1 MHSAYIRI
9 VKLFQVQISTY
20 NPKVSFLNMLQTITS
35 QSDVTYKQLLDTMQ
49 TPIML
54 LNKELVFEYVNPGY
68 MRLVSK
74 ESAELLGRYVF
85 DAFPESEEAIAPMRE
100 AFQKTLSGETITMD
114 EQPYSIM
121 DADGVT
127 RKHIWRIVNRPLR
140 DEAGNVKYLLQ
151 EAEDITAT
159 SDMKRQRNIISNEL
173 DHRVKNLLAVINAI
187 VDLSG
192 TNSETVSEFRR
203 SLSDRFQAISKSHER
218 LAKSDWKGLDIK
230 DVIRDTLQPF
240 CDLQDGTVTINGPPL
255 KLAVRSTRDASM
267 LFHEF
272 ATNAAKY
279 GFLSNRSGRLN
290 IDWRIDPKERMGYF
304 IWKESGLS
312 GIRPPEETGFGT
324 LLSRSFPNMKVEKT
338 YEDDGIRIN
347 ITVSQD
353 ILELEQ

>member
-68 MRLVSK
+68 TRLVSK

-100 AFQKTLSGETITMD
+100 AFQKTLSGETIIMD

-187 VDLSG
+187 INLSG
-192 TNSETVSEFRR
+192 SNSKDIPDFRR
-203 SLSDRFQAISKSHER
+203 SLADRLQAISKSHER
-218 LAKSDWKGLDIK
+218 LAKSDWKGLELK
-230 DVIRDTLQPF
+230 DVLHDALQPF
-240 CDLQDGTVTINGPPL
+240 CDTKDGNITISGPPV
-255 KLAVRSTRDASM
+255 KLAMRSTRDASM

-272 ATNAAKY
+272 ATNAVKY
-279 GFLSNRSGRLN
+279 GFLSHPDGRLN
-290 IDWRIDPKERMGYF
+290 VQWTINPETHIAEFKWT
-304 IWKESGLS
+304 ESGLN
-312 GIRPPEETGFGT
+312 GIQTPIKTGFGSI
-324 LLSRSFPNMKVEKT
+324 LSESFPNMKVTKIYRPEGL
-338 YEDDGIRIN
+338 EISIL
-347 ITVSQD
+347 VSEE
-353 ILELEQ
+353 ILAQEQ